1 MADFSQK
8 LACAKNMCLGS
19 ALATIDLTVPAVLA
33 IGLWTG
39 YEVHLGLDRVD
50 AALLMLT
57 LFLSA
62 LTFGG
67 ARTNVLQ
74 GTVHLLLF
82 VVYIALIFSP

>member
-1 MADFSQK
+1 
-8 LACAKNMCLGS
+8 MCVS
-19 ALATIDLTVPAVLA
+19 ARRSPPSASPSRRCSR
-33 IGLWTG
+33 IGLSPG
-39 YEVHLGLDRVD
+39 NEVHLGLDRVD

-57 LFLSA
+57 LFVSA